1 MEYHSFSNF
10 TGCELNKTKAQNLV
24 KRMLKVLEPF
34 FFWIYEVTVIAI
46 TSSSNLQTFL
56 KAT

>member
-10 TGCELNKTKAQNLV
+10 IGCELNKTKAQNLV
-24 KRMLKVLEPF
+24 KRMLKVLVSF
-34 FFWIYEVTVIAI
+34 FGIYEVTVIAI
-46 TSSSNLQTFL
+46 TSSSNLQTFW